1 LSKELFGDRYKD
13 RILELNASDE
23 RGIQVVRDKIK
34 KYSQKLITKVTDV
47 NAPNFQIVILDEA
60 DSMTVDAQ
68 SALRRIIEDY
78 TKTTR
83 FCIICNYVSKIIDPI
98 ASRCAKYR
106 FSPLSQ
112 ESQLSRLK
120 YIASNEKMTIGDNIL
135 NFLIEISEGDLR
147 RSINL
152 LQSISQLG
160 TDLLSPEILNDV
172 CGAIPLVEIETL
184 FDCARFQAT
193 DTIIKYANNFFS
205 SGYDMRQF
213 LIQLNDFVVSKE
225 DLSDK
230 EKSAICEFII
240 ESEISLLEGSTPI
253 LKLYDLLCQIRKLF
267 AMN

>member
-1 LSKELFGDRYKD
+1 MFGENYRG

-34 KYSQKLITKVTDV
+34 KYSQKLVAKVADV

-60 DSMTVDAQ
+60 DSMTTDAQ

-106 FSPLSQ
+106 FSPLSR
-112 ESQLSRLK
+112 ESQLARLK
-120 YIASNEKMTIGDNIL
+120 YIASNERMSIEEHTL
-135 NFLIEISEGDLR
+135 NFLIDISEGDLR

-160 TDLLSPEILNDV
+160 SELLTPEILNDV
-172 CGAIPLVEIETL
+172 CGAIPHEEIENI
-184 FDCARFQAT
+184 FDCARFQST
-193 DTIIKYANNFFS
+193 DGILKYANNFFA
-205 SGYDMRQF
+205 SGYDLRQ
-213 LIQLNDFVVSKE
+213 LIIQLNDFISYNE
-225 DLSDK
+225 DLTDK
-230 EKSAICEFII
+230 EKSEVCEYLLDC
-240 ESEISLLEGSTPI
+240 EISLLEGSTPI
-253 LKLYDLLCQIRKLF
+253 LKLFDLLCQIRKIF